1 LLALRVKIAYL
12 LQQAQHS
19 PHSVMQRV
27 NRRSSIAAKEIF
39 ASVSLSLNDYLVF
52 AIQSLLVHHSQ

>member
-19 PHSVMQRV
+19 PRSVMQRV

-39 ASVSLSLNDYLVF
+39 ASVSLSLNDYLAF
-52 AIQSLLVHHSQ
+52 AIQSLLVHH